1 MVQLKKE
8 EGGGKKKSDG
18 DFDVPEQLYLAR
30 ADEIMRIAL
39 LNDG

>member
-8 EGGGKKKSDG
+8 EEKSDG